1 MQSPLSNIV
10 GMPGSGKNT
19 VGIVLAKAAALALAN
34 LRGSSA
40 WNQPAKFYSIDASN
54 HLQRFIA
61 SGVAPLVVDLFEV
74 VQIKH

>member
-19 VGIVLAKAAALALAN
+19 VGIVLAKAAAPALAN

-40 WNQPAKFYSIDASN
+40 AKFYSIDASN

-61 SGVAPLVVDLFEV
+61 SGAAPLVVDLFEV

>member
-1 MQSPLSNIV
+1 MGV
-10 GMPGSGKNT
+10 
-19 VGIVLAKAAALALAN
+19 VLAKAAALALAN

-40 WNQPAKFYSIDASN
+40 AKFYSIDASN